1 MFLVTQRTEGIS
13 TSDLVSRIV
22 RDYDVY
28 VRRNLARGYTARELN
43 VSFLNASLYMKLISK
58 VTLLYLHRRRSL
70 SCKTK
75 LTRLRIRVMRLFK
88 NGKTKAESLL
98 IISHSFLVLTAWYVM
113 KIPLHYSLLTLFF
126 CRTICR
132 IYGTPALAELSV
144 PYHLLPVLRPVLNV
158 SQFPPLPRH
167 LLLMAATAAMIVQA
181 AIVPRV
187 DSAKWQK
194 CQRLLVWTSIRMTKK
209 PIRRILSTMKS
220 CERSAQRKCSPPVV
234 HVTIYAVIP
243 IYTFI
248 LILLAFAWLYLVHL
262 FYLFM

>member
-1 MFLVTQRTEGIS
+1 
-13 TSDLVSRIV
+13 
-22 RDYDVY
+22 
-28 VRRNLARGYTARELN
+28 
-43 VSFLNASLYMKLISK
+43 
-58 VTLLYLHRRRSL
+58 
-70 SCKTK
+70 
-75 LTRLRIRVMRLFK
+75 MRLFK

-194 CQRLLVWTSIRMTKK
+194 CQRLLVWTSTRMTKK

-248 LILLAFAWLYLVHL
+248 LNLHLRGCTWFIYFISSCKIYIYFQLSRDLELGRNYTHSILFEQCGD
-262 FYLFM
+262 